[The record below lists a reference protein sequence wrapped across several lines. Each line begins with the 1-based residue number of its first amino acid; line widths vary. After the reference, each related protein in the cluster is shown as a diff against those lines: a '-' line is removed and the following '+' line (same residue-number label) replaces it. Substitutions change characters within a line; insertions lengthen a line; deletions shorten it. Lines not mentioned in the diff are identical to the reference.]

1 MSLDL
6 AHLDRQGVSPMEA
19 QNARFQSGPWAQGVG
34 CILESRGTG
43 LFLRGS
49 GCCWGGPCA
58 EACNLIKPLEPL
70 PQARAA
76 RAAKSF
82 N

>member
-1 MSLDL
+1 
-6 AHLDRQGVSPMEA
+6 MEA

-49 GCCWGGPCA
+49 WALLGQTMCRG
-58 EACNLIKPLEPL
+58 L
-70 PQARAA
+70 
-76 RAAKSF
+76 
-82 N
+82 